1 MSDNDPRDDGFE
13 DSSRRAEESY
23 TDGGAGGGAGGH
35 QNGGQDGHGVPGD
48 APARTG
54 RVTVDR
60 SAYYGLVVTAIV
72 GIAIGAFF
80 AGYFVAHTANS
91 PEYVTVSQLQDLL
104 SGDRPAGTAAGGTA
118 ATAGRVLVVSQ
129 DDDPVMG
136 DPDAPVTMVEFS
148 DFECP
153 FCARFHQQTL
163 PRIVSEYVETGHLN
177 IVYRDFPIDSIH
189 PNARIA
195 HIAAECAD
203 EQGAFWPYHDI
214 LFERQSE
221 WGGLGPGDEAA
232 SGMMR
237 YAAALSLDA
246 DAFASCLGDPAIGA
260 EIDADRA
267 QGSVYGVSGTPAFFI
282 GNDRTGYE
290 MVSGAKP
297 FESFAQVI
305 DRKVGGA

>member
-1 MSDNDPRDDGFE
+1 MSDDGPRDD
-13 DSSRRAEESY
+13 DSGEIPERVKEGYPDEGSGGDPNGGPAEK
-23 TDGGAGGGAGGH
+23 GPAGGVA
-35 QNGGQDGHGVPGD
+35 
-48 APARTG
+48 ARP
-54 RVTVDR
+54 VTVTVGR

-80 AGYFVAHTANS
+80 AGYFVAHTANT

-104 SGDRPAGTAAGGTA
+104 SGNRQAETA
-118 ATAGRVLVVSQ
+118 ATAPAGGQRIAVSQ
-129 DDDPVMG
+129 DDDPVLG
-136 DPDAPVTMVEFS
+136 NPDAPVTMIEFS

-163 PRIVSEYVETGHLN
+163 PLIVREYVETGYLK
-177 IVYRDFPIDSIH
+177 IVYRDFPLDQIH

-203 EQGAFWPYHDI
+203 EQGTFWPYHDI

-221 WGGLGPGDEAA
+221 WGGLEPGEAA
-232 SGMMR
+232 AIMEV

-246 DAFASCLGDPAIGA
+246 GAFAACLEDPAIDA

-267 QGSVYGVSGTPAFFI
+267 QGNGYGVTGTPAFFI
-282 GNDRTGYE
+282 GNDGTGYE

-297 FESFAQVI
+297 FESFARAINQKI
-305 DRKVGGA
+305 AA